1 MKFRLSGI
9 LALAIALMSF
19 AAWRLATQSPQVHA
33 QTQKLY
39 LSTPRQFKASY
50 RGSTR
55 AMGAIAGRPS
65 ALAMA
70 SADLDG
76 DAVNDL
82 AIGFAAPGGGLIAIH
97 RGNLDAFAPQS
108 EASFNAIGRGDFP
121 APFLPEAE
129 LVEIPSRPDFLAA
142 GDLIGQ
148 SGSALAAA
156 ARGGQSIHLLA
167 RGASG
172 KMELLQTIAT
182 AGTITGLDAQQLTRG
197 KYWQVAVGVR
207 TESGSRL
214 VIYSGSNEGL
224 SQTASFALNGDAT
237 AFASGNL
244 DGDDMPDLLVV
255 AGGQLAILHAGS
267 QRLEPVSVP
276 FTVTA
281 AALGRFQNDRDPML
295 QMALLAGDGR
305 VHIMAHD
312 GFDAIPLT
320 TLELQAKR
328 RTQIAQMRA
337 HVRAPRSP
345 ERKVAWQEI
354 ENYPGLGAAGKLGH
368 TPLMFRTRISSNGAD
383 DLAIIGASKLSVLAH
398 LDEKPTAGVVMDRT
412 DLAVDAATAMPL
424 RVNIDGRPGI
434 VFVPRGET
442 APQAMMPLPDPTFTV
457 NTTTDTVD
465 KNPGDGV
472 CADVNNQCS
481 LRAAI
486 MEANALA
493 GTDTIMIPA
502 GTYTLTIGR
511 NCPNNVCAY
520 DARTGTL
527 DVIDSVNI
535 TGAGQNTTII
545 QGGTSLATSVD
556 KVFSF
561 NQDITTFTNAT
572 VKVSNLT
579 IQNGFNRGTEE
590 ILDGWGGAF
599 DCDTGTNGTAN
610 VTLTNVTINNNK
622 LTEGQGGGFAMFN
635 TNGGTGSVTVTGST
649 ISNNANPA
657 KSNGE
662 GGQGGGIF
670 VAASGNANLTM
681 SSTQVTGNTTTA
693 AGGDDAIG
701 GGLLVNGNATL
712 HRVTITGNTAGG
724 DGGGIYADSNS
735 LTIDQTSIISNNT
748 AGGNGGGLWFSSVS
762 GEPASLSEVTMMGN
776 SAASGG
782 GVYIN
787 SGNSAA
793 FTMRFGRLANNTP
806 SNLTQPAPANGI
818 APGTV
823 TATDNWWGTN
833 SPATTISQGVTST
846 GVYTPYIV
854 LGVSANPTTVETNQT
869 STLTADLSKDNSG
882 TTVSDL
888 AVFNGQPITFGN
900 ATGGTIITAQPVN
913 LTSSAMATS
922 TFKAGGSAAS
932 GGAAATFDNQTISV
946 TLTIVGPPSMTE
958 SFTPSTVTP
967 NTTSQVA
974 FTITNSNSASID
986 ANFSDSLPAGLVV
999 ASPNGVLSTCG
1010 GTISAT
1016 AGTAT
1021 IGFSNASLATG
1032 SCSIK
1037 VNVVSATDN
1046 SYTNSVTINSTAAG
1060 SGNPASATLTVANP
1074 PAISKAFGGSAIPLN
1089 GSTSLTFTLSNP
1101 NANVTL
1107 NGVAFTDT
1115 LPNILVVSTP
1125 NGLGGTCAGSSAAAG
1140 GGTVSLS
1147 SQSLAPGGSC
1157 TVLVSVTG
1165 TTAGSAVNTVQAT
1178 STNGGSS
1185 STASATIAVVRPPA
1199 NFTKSFGSPTIPLN
1213 GSTNLTF
1220 SLANNNS
1227 GNTLHGIG
1235 FSDTLP
1241 AGLTVSTPNGLSG
1254 SCGGGTIAATA
1265 GTGVVSL
1272 SGAALAPG
1280 TSCSFSVNVTGTAA
1294 GIQNNVTGN
1303 ITSTEGGSGS
1313 TASASVTVMAAPSIA
1328 KSFNPTTIAVN
1339 DTSLLTFTV
1348 TNPAA
1353 NAVSLTGVGFT
1364 DAIPAGLTVT
1374 SGTSGQCGGTLAVAG
1389 PTLIQLANA
1398 LVPANGQCQFGV
1410 RVTGAASGSYTN
1422 TTGAVTSTNG
1432 GTGNTASAS
1441 ITVGAAPSISKSF
1454 TASSIPL
1461 NGTTTLTFSITNPNA
1476 SLALSGVSFTDTF
1489 PNGLVVASNPNASN
1503 TCGGALSTGGGTGS
1517 VSLAGGSIA
1526 GGGSCAV
1533 SVTVQG
1539 TQVGSLTNSVQV
1551 TSANSGAG
1559 NRSNA
1564 SLLVIAPPT
1573 FSKLF
1578 GAATIPT
1585 GGSTSLTFNLA
1596 NINSGTTLHGIG
1608 FTDMLPAGLV
1618 ISTPN
1623 GLNGSCGGGAI
1634 AATAGTG
1641 IVSLSG
1647 GALAPGTP
1655 CSFSVNVTGAAPGV
1669 QNNVTGN
1676 VTSTEGGSGS
1686 MASASVTVVAPPSLS
1701 KAFADSAMQVGGNT
1715 SLAFTITNPAAN
1727 TVAETGVAFTDVLP
1741 PGLTVGNQ
1749 SGFACGGTLT
1759 TSGGNRIALSG
1770 TTIAVNGNCQFN
1782 VFVTAT
1788 AAGTF
1793 NNVTGNVS
1801 STNGGLGNMAS
1812 ASITASQGAIGGS
1825 LGPKSGPLNAR
1836 VWQILIG
1843 NNGPGMASG
1852 AAVTSL
1858 ALQQTLGTACS
1869 PVIVS
1874 AMPVSAGNIAAKAT
1888 APANVVIDFSSCT
1901 GTVFFK
1907 ATVGISADGG
1917 ATTGSF
1923 VKLNQLP

>member
-1 MKFRLSGI
+1 
-9 LALAIALMSF
+9 MSF
-19 AAWRLATQSPQVHA
+19 VAWRLATQSPQVHA

-39 LSTPRQFKASY
+39 LSTARQFKTSY
-50 RGSTR
+50 KGS
-55 AMGAIAGRPS
+55 AHALGAVAARPS

-76 DAVNDL
+76 DGVNDL

-121 APFLPEAE
+121 APFLPDAE
-129 LVEIPSRPDFLAA
+129 VVEIPGRPDFLAA
-142 GDLIGQ
+142 GNLIGR

-156 ARGGQSIHLLA
+156 ARGGQSIYVLA

-172 KMELLQTIAT
+172 KTELLQTIAT
-182 AGTITGLDAQQLTRG
+182 DGTITGLDAQQLTHGRH
-197 KYWQVAVGVR
+197 WQVAAGVR
-207 TESGSRL
+207 NESGPRL

-224 SQTASFALNGDAT
+224 SQTASFALTGDAT

-244 DGDDMPDLLVV
+244 DGDDTPDLLVV
-255 AGGQLAILHAGS
+255 AGGQLAILHGGS

-281 AALGRFQNDRDPML
+281 AVLGRFQNDRDPMA

-312 GFDAIPLT
+312 AFDATPLT
-320 TLELQAKR
+320 VQEMQAKR

-345 ERKVAWQEI
+345 ERKVVWQEI
-354 ENYPGLGAAGKLGH
+354 ENYPGLGAAGKAGRA
-368 TPLMFRTRISSNGAD
+368 PLMFRTRISSNGAD
-383 DLAIIGASKLSVLAH
+383 DLAIIGASRLSVLAH

-412 DLAVDAATAMPL
+412 DLAADAAAAMPL

-457 NTTTDTVD
+457 NITTDTVD

-486 MEANALA
+486 MEANAFP
-493 GTDTIMIPA
+493 GMDTIMIPA

-520 DARTGTL
+520 DAKTGTL
-527 DVIDSVNI
+527 DVTASVNI
-535 TGAGQNTTII
+535 IGAGQNTTII

-561 NQDITTFTNAT
+561 NQDITAFTNAT
-572 VKVSNLT
+572 VAVSNLT
-579 IQNGFNRGTEE
+579 IQNGFNKGTEE
-590 ILDGWGGAF
+590 IEDGWGGAF
-599 DCDTGTNGTAN
+599 DCDTGTNGAAN
-610 VTLTNVTINNNK
+610 ITLTNVTINNNK

-635 TNGGTGSVTVTGST
+635 TIGGTGSVTVTGSI
-649 ISNNANPA
+649 ISNNVNPA

-670 VAASGNANLTM
+670 VGASNNANLIM
-681 SSTQVTGNTTTA
+681 SSSQVTGNSTQT
-693 AGGDDAIG
+693 AGGNDAIG
-701 GGLLVNGNATL
+701 GGLLINGNATL
-712 HRVTITGNTAGG
+712 HNVTITGNTAGG

-735 LTIDQTSIISNNT
+735 LTIDQTSIVSNNT
-748 AGGNGGGLWFSSVS
+748 ASGNGGGLWFSSVS
-762 GEPASLSEVTMMGN
+762 GEPASLSEVTMLGN

-793 FTMRFGRLANNTP
+793 FTMHFSRLANNTP
-806 SNLTQPAPANGI
+806 NNLAQPSPTVGS
-818 APGTV
+818 PGTV

-833 SPATTISQGVTST
+833 SPATTISQGITNAS
-846 GVYTPYIV
+846 VYTPYIV
-854 LGVSANPTTVETNQT
+854 LGVSANPTTVKTNQT
-869 STLTADLSKDNSG
+869 STFTADLSKDENG
-882 TTVSDL
+882 ATVTDL
-888 AVFNGQPITFGN
+888 AVFNGQPITFGS
-900 ATGGTIITAQPVN
+900 ATGGTITTPQPVN
-913 LTSSAMATS
+913 LSASAMATS
-922 TFKAGGSAAS
+922 TFQAGSSAGS
-932 GGAAATFDNQTISV
+932 GGAAATFDGFSLFKSI
-946 TLTIVGPPSMTE
+946 TIVAPPSMTE
-958 SFTPSTVTP
+958 SFTPAMVTP
-967 NTTSQVA
+967 NTTSQVT
-974 FTITNSNSASID
+974 FTITNSNPASID
-986 ANFSDSLPAGLVV
+986 ANFTDTLPTGLVV
-999 ASPNGVLSTCG
+999 ASPNGLSNGCG
-1010 GTISAT
+1010 GTVTAT
-1016 AGTAT
+1016 ATTGM
-1021 IGFSNASLATG
+1021 ISFSNASLGQG

-1046 SYTNSVTINSTAAG
+1046 TYTNSVTINSTAAG
-1060 SGNPASATLTVANP
+1060 NGTPVSATLTVANP
-1074 PAISKAFGGSAIPLN
+1074 PGISKAFGGSTVPLN
-1089 GSTSLTFTLSNP
+1089 GSTSLTVTLSNP

-1115 LPNILVVSTP
+1115 LPASIGMVVSTP
-1125 NGLGGTCAGSSAAAG
+1125 NGLNNQCGGAATATPGSGA
-1140 GGTVSLS
+1140 VSLS
-1147 SQSLAPGGSC
+1147 GVSLSHGATC
-1157 TVLVSVTG
+1157 TLTVNVTG
-1165 TTAGSAVNTVQAT
+1165 TVAGSAVNSVQA
-1178 STNGGSS
+1178 SSANGGSS
-1185 STASATIAVVRPPA
+1185 STATAALAVVRPPTS
-1199 NFTKSFGSPTIPLN
+1199 FTKSFGAATIALN
-1213 GSTNLTF
+1213 GSTSLTF
-1220 SLANNNS
+1220 SLVNNNS
-1227 GNTLHGIG
+1227 GTTLHGIA

-1254 SCGGGTIAATA
+1254 SCGGGTITATA
-1265 GTGVVSL
+1265 ATGVVSL

-1280 TSCSFSVNVTGTAA
+1280 TNCSFSVNVTGTAA
-1294 GIQNNVTGN
+1294 GVQNNVTGS

-1313 TASASVTVMAAPSIA
+1313 TASASINVIGPPSIA

-1339 DTSLLTFTV
+1339 GTSSLTFTI

-1353 NAVSLTGVGFT
+1353 NTVSLTGVGFT
-1364 DAIPAGLTVT
+1364 DTIPAGLTVT
-1374 SGTSGQCGGTLAVAG
+1374 SATSAQCAGTLTTTA
-1389 PTLIQLANA
+1389 PTGIQLANA
-1398 LVPANGQCQFGV
+1398 TIAAGGQCQFSV
-1410 RVTGAASGSYTN
+1410 TVTGANSGSYTN
-1422 TTGAVTSTNG
+1422 TTGAVTSANG

-1441 ITVGAAPSISKSF
+1441 LMVGSAPSITKTF
-1454 TASSIPL
+1454 AAGSIPL
-1461 NGTTTLTFSITNPNA
+1461 NGTTSLTFNITNNNA
-1476 SLALSGVSFTDTF
+1476 SLALSGVAFTDTF
-1489 PNGLVVASNPNASN
+1489 PPGLVVASNPNASN
-1503 TCGGALSTGGGTGS
+1503 SCNGMLTANGGAGS
-1517 VSLAGGSIA
+1517 VSLANGSIA

-1539 TQVGSLTNSVQV
+1539 TQVGTLPNSVQV
-1551 TSANSGAG
+1551 TSGNAG
-1559 NRSNA
+1559 TGNTSTA
-1564 SLLVIAPPT
+1564 SLTVIAPPANFT
-1573 FSKLF
+1573 KSF
-1578 GAATIPT
+1578 GAGSIPLN
-1585 GGSTSLTFNLA
+1585 GSTSLTFSLA

-1608 FTDMLPAGLV
+1608 FSDTLPAGLTV
-1618 ISTPN
+1618 STPN
-1623 GLNGSCGGGAI
+1623 GLTGSCGGGTI
-1634 AATAGTG
+1634 TANAGSG
-1641 IVSLSG
+1641 VVSLSG
-1647 GALAPGTP
+1647 AALPPGTP
-1655 CSFSVNVTGAAPGV
+1655 CSFSVNVTGAAPGT

-1676 VTSTEGGSGS
+1676 VTSTEGGSGAT
-1686 MASASVTVVAPPSLS
+1686 ASASIVVANAVAPPSIS
-1701 KAFADSAMQVGGNT
+1701 KAFGASVMQVGGNT
-1715 SLAFTITNPAAN
+1715 SLTFTIANPAGN
-1727 TVAETGVAFTDVLP
+1727 TVAETGVAFTDTLP
-1741 PGLTVGNQ
+1741 AGLVVANG
-1749 SGFACGGTLT
+1749 SSAMCGGTLV
-1759 TSGGNRIALSG
+1759 TSGGNTISLSG
-1770 TTIAVNGNCQFN
+1770 AGIAVNSQCQFS
-1782 VFVTAT
+1782 VTVTAT

-1793 NNVTGNVS
+1793 NNMTGNVS
-1801 STNGGLGNMAS
+1801 STNGGTGNMAT
-1812 ASITASQGAIGGS
+1812 ASVTASQGAIGGS

-1836 VWQILIG
+1836 VWQVLIG
-1843 NNGPGMASG
+1843 NNGPGVASG
-1852 AAVTSL
+1852 ATVTSL

-1874 AMPVSAGNIAAKAT
+1874 AMPVLAGDIAAKAT